1 MTTLID
7 DTDST
12 DELLDPKHLDADE
25 AGGEPQ
31 DRGDEVGQA
40 LSPEA
45 LQAVLAGADG
55 VEDLLDGPTDDTAR
69 AGTGI
74 PRARFNEVNNER
86 KELQRKYDEAQAE
99 LGRLRGPGGATP
111 AAAPAA
117 PAFDPDAAEE
127 AYAQALLDGDT
138 KGAAAVRRQI
148 NAHIQEEAVQQYAAM
163 DDQRQTTG
171 AVDQVVAQTLH
182 HFPYLDT
189 ADGEQALQIIIA
201 TSEAAIARG
210 VSPPQALADAV
221 NAIAPRF
228 APSTPPHQGLP
239 ADAPRSDTRIANAMK
254 RNAAD
259 SLLQPAAVQAGIGN
273 RAQGGQVDVGELS
286 DDAFDNLPEAERKRL
301 RGD

>member
-7 DTDST
+7 DSDSA
-12 DELLDPKHLDADE
+12 DELLDVDHLDGDG
-25 AGGEPQ
+25 AGGELQ
-31 DRGDEVGQA
+31 DRGDDVVQT

-45 LQAVLAGADG
+45 LQAVLAGAGEVDQQ
-55 VEDLLDGPTDDTAR
+55 LDEQADDAAR
-69 AGTGI
+69 AGSGI

-86 KELQRKYDEAQAE
+86 KELLRKYEEAQAE
-99 LGRLRGPGGATP
+99 LGRLRGPGGAAP
-111 AAAPAA
+111 VAAPAA
-117 PAFDPDAAEE
+117 PAFDADAAEE

-148 NAHIQEEAVQQYAAM
+148 NAHIQAEAVQQYAAM
-163 DDQRQTTG
+163 DEQRQTTG
-171 AVDQVVAQTLH
+171 AVDQVVAQTLQ

-210 VSPPQALADAV
+210 VSPPQALTDAV

-228 APSTPPHQGLP
+228 APSTPHQGLREL
-239 ADAPRSDTRIANAMK
+239 APRSDTRIANAMK

-259 SLLQPAAVQAGIGN
+259 SLLQPAAVHAGIGN
-273 RAQGGQVDVGELS
+273 RAQGGQVDVAELS